1 MNAISAGATP
11 MKRRADAEAEGR
23 GARVNETRWGRFLI
37 LPAFVS
43 LGLLALPQVSFV
55 WMSFHEDLGLGQVG
69 NALTLRNYA
78 TIVSDPFYLGSIWL
92 TVYLSAGA
100 TAISLTLGFPTAYA
114 LARIGGWRARFVL
127 SLVLTTSLITIVIKL
142 MGLNLLLDSAGL
154 VNGALLALGL
164 VAAPVAFVNS
174 QLGVLI
180 GLVQYTLPI
189 LILMLF
195 SVVQTIPQSLEEAAA
210 IHGASRGYVFARI
223 VLPLARSGLV
233 GGGLIA
239 FNMSMG
245 AFTSAVLL
253 GGGRV
258 KTMPV
263 LIQEKM
269 IQSTDYAMG
278 AALSTTLLLLVFLMN
293 VAIAGTA
300 MRTRARKAR

>member
-1 MNAISAGATP
+1 VNAVAAGATP
-11 MKRRADAEAEGR
+11 MTRRADAEAEGR
-23 GARVNETRWGRFLI
+23 GARANEIRWGRFLI
-37 LPAFVS
+37 LPALVS
-43 LGLLALPQVSFV
+43 LGLLALPQASFV

-114 LARIGGWRARFVL
+114 LARIGGWRARVVL

-164 VAAPVAFVNS
+164 VAAPIAFVNS

-293 VAIAGTA
+293 VAIAGTL
-300 MRTRARKAR
+300 MRARARKAR

>member
-1 MNAISAGATP
+1 M
-11 MKRRADAEAEGR
+11 
-23 GARVNETRWGRFLI
+23 
-37 LPAFVS
+37 
-43 LGLLALPQVSFV
+43 LPQASFV

-69 NALTLRNYA
+69 DTFALRNYV
-78 TIVSDPFYLGSIWL
+78 TIVSDPFYLRSIWL
-92 TVYLSAGA
+92 TIYLSAGA
-100 TAISLTLGFPTAYA
+100 TAIGLALGFPTAYA

-142 MGLNLLLDSAGL
+142 MGLNLLLDNSGL
-154 VNGALLALGL
+154 VNSVLLALG
-164 VAAPVAFVNS
+164 VIASPVGFVNS

-195 SVVQTIPQSLEEAAA
+195 GVVQTIPESLEEAAA
-210 IHGASRGYVFARI
+210 IHGASRGYIVARV
-223 VLPLARSGLV
+223 VLPLAQGGLL

-258 KTMPV
+258 KTIPV

-278 AALSTTLLLLVFLMN
+278 AALSTTLILLVFAMN
-293 VAIAGTA
+293 VGLAVVVA
-300 MRTRARKAR
+300 RARPRKKRS